1 MVSSLVRAVPVIA
14 RHTEDVARLELD
26 LPVVLRSVAEDC
38 LLLVLVLAAVVPNV
52 VQGLEPVAGV
62 CVVLL
67 HYLVGN
73 SADLTAEGAD
83 QVVRQG
89 QEVNVLDDS
98 PQGTVGVS
106 DKYQAVTHK
115 TRPADLPGAHSSC
128 PGYFLVPQELNV
140 WVLLPALSQHSRLV

>member
-1 MVSSLVRAVPVIA
+1 MIAALVEAVPVIA
-14 RHTEDVARLELD
+14 GNSEDVPGPELY
-26 LPVVLRSVAEDC
+26 LSVVARSVGDDG

-83 QVVRQG
+83 QVVRQR

-106 DKYQAVTHK
+106 DKYQAVTQK

>member
-1 MVSSLVRAVPVIA
+1 MVCWFVG
-14 RHTEDVARLELD
+14 EYG
-26 LPVVLRSVAEDC
+26 
-38 LLLVLVLAAVVPNV
+38 LLLVFLLAAVIPDV
-52 VQGLEPVAGV
+52 VQRLEPGAGV
-62 CVVLL
+62 GVVLL
-67 HYLVGN
+67 HDLIGDP
-73 SADLTAEGAD
+73 ADLTAEGAD